1 MRPFHNSILVI
12 FCSLFLNSCS
22 ENNDF
27 ENTKVSKNESDVQ
40 TNSDNSDNNDT
51 GTESAGFIIS
61 AISGVTD
68 ETGTTATFTIKLK
81 TQPLANVS
89 ISVSSSDAT
98 EGSVNPSS

>member
-1 MRPFHNSILVI
+1 MRYLYNSILLI
-12 FCSLFLNSCS
+12 FSLAFLNSCS

-27 ENTKVSKNESDVQ
+27 ENTQVSKNKSDVQ

-51 GTESAGFIIS
+51 GTESAGFVIS

-81 TQPLANVS
+81 TKPLANVS
-89 ISVSSSDAT
+89 ISVSSSMLMR
-98 EGSVNPSS
+98 VQ